1 MAAIGATITNA
12 GLRLFGTVAAGNDVL
27 FASNS
32 GFVAVG
38 TGNNTPTVNDTK
50 LQAESSVAG
59 SRKAV
64 TVTQGTNP
72 GEFLVSGTLQATDAV
87 GVNIAE
93 VGFFAGGAATSAA
106 GTGTLVA
113 RALFSHPNKLNT
125 EVITLILDM
134 TV

>member
-1 MAAIGATITNA
+1 MAAIAAQITNA
-12 GLRLFGTVAAGNDVL
+12 GLRLIGTVAAGNDVL
-27 FASNS
+27 FPSNS

-38 TGNNTPTVNDTK
+38 TSNTTPTVNDTK
-50 LQAESSVAG
+50 LGAESSVAG

-87 GVNIAE
+87 GVNVAE
-93 VGFFAGGAATSAA
+93 VGIFAGSSANTAAN
-106 GTGTLVA
+106 TGVLFA

-125 EVITLILDM
+125 EVITLVFDITL
-134 TV
+134 